1 VKSSGFGRGF
11 FVPHCGATLSLIGR
25 HGWGRDAYWRLVAR
39 ADGLRLNDDVHD
51 ETPVGVPAPAVPAA
65 FSLTQTVPPFMAAP
79 TKNTVQFYPWHHF
92 VLLPLALLMA
102 GYTILRYTKVA
113 GDDDQI
119 ARLWFSIAVLA
130 VIGLGVLVMLRQHY
144 ALQLQDRVC
153 RLEVRQRYFE
163 VSGQRFAPL
172 EKQLSLSQLLSLRL
186 AGDAELPALAQ
197 AAATEKLSPK
207 DIQARITDFQFD
219 TMRV

>member
-1 VKSSGFGRGF
+1 M
-11 FVPHCGATLSLIGR
+11 AT
-25 HGWGRDAYWRLVAR
+25 
-39 ADGLRLNDDVHD
+39 
-51 ETPVGVPAPAVPAA
+51 
-65 FSLTQTVPPFMAAP
+65 P
-79 TKNTVQFYPWHHF
+79 TKNTPMLYPWHHF

-102 GYTILRYTKVA
+102 GYAVLRYTKVA

-119 ARLWFSIAVLA
+119 ARLWFTVAALA
-130 VIGLGVLVMLRQHY
+130 FIGLGVTVLLRQHY
-144 ALQLQDRVC
+144 ALGLQDRII

-172 EKQLSLSQLLSLRL
+172 EKQLSLKQILSLRL

-197 AAATEKLSPK
+197 AAAAENLSPK

-219 TMRV
+219 PLRV

>member
-1 VKSSGFGRGF
+1 M
-11 FVPHCGATLSLIGR
+11 AT
-25 HGWGRDAYWRLVAR
+25 
-39 ADGLRLNDDVHD
+39 
-51 ETPVGVPAPAVPAA
+51 
-65 FSLTQTVPPFMAAP
+65 P
-79 TKNTVQFYPWHHF
+79 TKNTTQLYPWHHF

-102 GYTILRYTKVA
+102 GYATLRYLKVT

-119 ARLWFSIAVLA
+119 ARLWFSVAALA
-130 VIGLGVLVMLRQHY
+130 VIGLGVLLMLRQHY
-144 ALQLQDRVC
+144 ALQLQDRIC

-172 EKQLSLSQLLSLRL
+172 EKQLSLGQILSLRL

-219 TMRV
+219 ALRV

>member
-1 VKSSGFGRGF
+1 
-11 FVPHCGATLSLIGR
+11 
-25 HGWGRDAYWRLVAR
+25 
-39 ADGLRLNDDVHD
+39 
-51 ETPVGVPAPAVPAA
+51 
-65 FSLTQTVPPFMAAP
+65 MAKP
-79 TKNTVQFYPWHHF
+79 TKNTMMFYPWHHF

-119 ARLWFSIAVLA
+119 ARLWFSVAALA
-130 VIGLGVLVMLRQHY
+130 VIGFGVLLMLRQHY
-144 ALQLQDRVC
+144 ALQLQDRIC

-172 EKQLSLSQLLSLRL
+172 EAQLSLSQILSLRL

-197 AAATEKLSPK
+197 AAAADKLSSK

-219 TMRV
+219 AMRV

>member
-1 VKSSGFGRGF
+1 
-11 FVPHCGATLSLIGR
+11 
-25 HGWGRDAYWRLVAR
+25 
-39 ADGLRLNDDVHD
+39 
-51 ETPVGVPAPAVPAA
+51 
-65 FSLTQTVPPFMAAP
+65 MA
-79 TKNTVQFYPWHHF
+79 TKNPPKFYTWHHF
-92 VLLPLALLMA
+92 VLVPLALLMA

-119 ARLWFSIAVLA
+119 ARLWFSVAALA
-130 VIGLGVLVMLRQHY
+130 IIGLGVLVMLRQHY
-144 ALQLQDRVC
+144 ALQLQDRIC

-163 VSGQRFAPL
+163 VSGQRFAAL
-172 EKQLSLSQLLSLRL
+172 EKQLTLAQILSLRL

>member
-1 VKSSGFGRGF
+1 M
-11 FVPHCGATLSLIGR
+11 AT
-25 HGWGRDAYWRLVAR
+25 
-39 ADGLRLNDDVHD
+39 
-51 ETPVGVPAPAVPAA
+51 
-65 FSLTQTVPPFMAAP
+65 P
-79 TKNTVQFYPWHHF
+79 TKNTTQYYPWHHF

-102 GYTILRYTKVA
+102 GYAILRYTKVA
-113 GDDDQI
+113 GDDDQT
-119 ARLWFSIAVLA
+119 ARLWFTVAALA

-144 ALQLQDRVC
+144 ALQLQDRIC

-172 EKQLSLSQLLSLRL
+172 EKQLSLSQILSLRL

-197 AAATEKLSPK
+197 AAATEKLAPK

>member
-1 VKSSGFGRGF
+1 M
-11 FVPHCGATLSLIGR
+11 AT
-25 HGWGRDAYWRLVAR
+25 
-39 ADGLRLNDDVHD
+39 
-51 ETPVGVPAPAVPAA
+51 
-65 FSLTQTVPPFMAAP
+65 P
-79 TKNTVQFYPWHHF
+79 TKNTTMYYPWHHF

-102 GYTILRYTKVA
+102 GYAITRYTKVA
-113 GDDDQI
+113 GDDDQT
-119 ARLWFSIAVLA
+119 ARLWFTVAALA
-130 VIGLGVLVMLRQHY
+130 VIGLGVLLLLRQHY
-144 ALQLQDRVC
+144 ALVLQDRIC

-172 EKQLSLSQLLSLRL
+172 EKQLSLSQILSLRL

-197 AAATEKLSPK
+197 AAAQEKLSPK

>member
-1 VKSSGFGRGF
+1 M
-11 FVPHCGATLSLIGR
+11 AT
-25 HGWGRDAYWRLVAR
+25 
-39 ADGLRLNDDVHD
+39 
-51 ETPVGVPAPAVPAA
+51 
-65 FSLTQTVPPFMAAP
+65 P
-79 TKNTVQFYPWHHF
+79 TKNTPMYYPWHHF

-102 GYTILRYTKVA
+102 GYAMLRYTKVA
-113 GDDDQI
+113 GDDDQT
-119 ARLWFSIAVLA
+119 ARLWFTVAALA

-144 ALQLQDRVC
+144 ALQLQDRIC

-172 EKQLSLSQLLSLRL
+172 EKQLSLSQILSLRL

-197 AAATEKLSPK
+197 AAAAENLSPK